1 MFEALEPLSP
11 DPILGLMAAYRE
23 DPRDNKIDLGVGVYR
38 DEAGNT
44 PIMKSVSAAEQ
55 RRFEAETTKAYIG
68 PPGTPEFNVVARQLM
83 FGAAHAVLQDKR
95 VAGVQTPGGCGAL
108 RVGAE
113 LIKRA
118 RPETTVWVSNPTW
131 ANHVPLLGNAGLAI
145 REYAYYDKATR
156 SLDADG
162 MLAALGTVPAGDIV
176 LLHGCCHNPSGVDLK
191 TEHWHAVAELA
202 NRQGFTP
209 FIDLAYQ
216 GLGDG
221 LEEDAEGVRIM
232 AAACPELIVASSY
245 SKNFGLYRERV
256 GALQIVS
263 PDTRQTGIVQSQ
275 LGSVVRGIYSMPPA
289 HGAAIVEIILNDETL
304 HAAWVEELTGMR
316 ERINGLRD
324 LLARRLGERT
334 GQDFGFIREQRGMFS
349 FLGISPEQVAQLRD
363 EYAIYMVDSS
373 RINVAGVNGAN
384 LEHFIESM
392 GRVLGA

>member
-11 DPILGLMAAYRE
+11 DPILGLMAAFRE
-23 DPRDNKIDLGVGVYR
+23 DARAQKIDLGVGVYR
-38 DEAGNT
+38 DEAGDT
-44 PIMKSVSAAEQ
+44 PIMKCVGEAEQ
-55 RRFEAETTKAYIG
+55 RRFASETTKSYIG
-68 PPGTPEFNVVARQLM
+68 PPGTPEFNDVARALM
-83 FGAAHAVLQDKR
+83 FGAGHAVLRDKR

-118 RPETTVWVSNPTW
+118 RPATTIWVSSPTW

-145 REYAYYDKATR
+145 QEYAYYAKASH

-162 MLAALGTVPAGDIV
+162 MLAALAEVPAGDVV

-191 TEHWHAVAELA
+191 AEHWHAVARLA
-202 NRQGFTP
+202 NERGFTP

-221 LEEDAEGVRIM
+221 IEEDAAGVRILGE
-232 AAACPELIVASSY
+232 ACPELIVASSY

-263 PDTRQTGIVQSQ
+263 PSTQQTAIVQSQ

-289 HGAAIVEIILNDETL
+289 HGAAIVEIVMNDEAL
-304 HAAWVEELTGMR
+304 RASWVDELNGMR

-324 LLARRLGERT
+324 LLAERLGAAT

-349 FLGISPEQVAQLRD
+349 FLGISPAQVQRLKD
-363 EYAIYMVDSS
+363 EFGIYMVDSS

-384 LEHFIESM
+384 VDYFVDAM
-392 GRVLGA
+392 RQVLV